1 MTQEKF
7 AFGRPQSRL
16 NVIEIDAL
24 YRLLDLQLPRGASGW
39 IDAIP
44 VEYAVSRVAI
54 LLDFDQQIACAYRM
68 KTAGWQENSIARLNG
83 NPMNVINDT
92 AIA

>member
-1 MTQEKF
+1 MDQLWLDVVEIN
-7 AFGRPQSRL
+7 AL
-16 NVIEIDAL
+16 N
-24 YRLLDLQLPRGASGW
+24 RLLNMQIPLRAGCRIG
-39 IDAIP
+39 AIP
-44 VEYAVSRVAI
+44 VERPVSRVAI